1 MLARSWPMHRNI
13 ASHMKLRQRKRPRTA
28 NKTWSPNVCW
38 FSESVDPRRLAP
50 VLTHFRSQQD
60 GDDEIRAA
68 TSTSTAATEL
78 VESMMESTLRLLV
91 RDRTCQPPQVI
102 HVVAFSGG
110 VDSTLATA
118 LLQRVLGDFNS
129 SGDVSHEGRNDDTH
143 PRHPTPP
150 PDSGEQLWA
159 VLGVSAAVSQEQVD
173 QAHRIADE
181 LRVEFRT
188 VETREGTDPIYLA
201 NAGQACRACKTHLYS
216 TLESIHRS
224 TMELSNAATP
234 SSSSSSSSVQLY
246 NGTNADDLL
255 DSTRVGLLAA
265 RQHNVLSPLQ
275 YYTKDQVRQAAR
287 HLGLS
292 NWNAAASPCLRSRLA
307 LGVQATA
314 QHLRTIEVAERHVRS
329 VLQRHLSEASN
340 VRVRMLSGN
349 AARIELDEGLVAAA
363 LGVDWHP
370 DFAAMGFDGVSV
382 RPFRSG
388 SVAIP
393 SSPKPVL
400 TKDVASTGQH
410 TMLG

>member
-1 MLARSWPMHRNI
+1 MLARLWPMHRSI

-28 NKTWSPNVCW
+28 NKTGSPNVCW
-38 FSESVDPRRLAP
+38 FSESVDPRRQAP
-50 VLTHFRSQQD
+50 VLTHYRSQQD
-60 GDDEIRAA
+60 GDDEIRA
-68 TSTSTAATEL
+68 SINSSTAATEL

-91 RDRTCQPPQVI
+91 HDTAIQPHVN

-129 SGDVSHEGRNDDTH
+129 SGDVNHEGRNDETH
-143 PRHPTPP
+143 HRHPTPP
-150 PDSGEQLWA
+150 LSSCRDQLWA

-216 TLESIHRS
+216 TLESIQRS

-234 SSSSSSSSVQLY
+234 SSSSSSVQLY

-329 VLQRHLSEASN
+329 VLLRHLSEASN

-349 AARIELDEGLVAAA
+349 AARIELDECLVDAA

-370 DFAAMGFDGVSV
+370 NFAAMGFDGVSV

-388 SVAIP
+388 SVAIRSP
-393 SSPKPVL
+393 PKPEL
-400 TKDVASTGQH
+400 SNDVDSTGQH
-410 TMLG
+410 TTLG